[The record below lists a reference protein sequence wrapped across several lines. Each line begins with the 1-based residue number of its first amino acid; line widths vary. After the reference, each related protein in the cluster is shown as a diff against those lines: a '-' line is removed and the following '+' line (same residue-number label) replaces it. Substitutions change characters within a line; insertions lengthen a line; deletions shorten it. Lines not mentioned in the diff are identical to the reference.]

1 MIGQIW
7 KCYEDEKTYLF
18 LSHYILD
25 ETDADN
31 SELVV
36 YRQWHYKAF
45 CVELNRTFHFHLDIP
60 VEDDEDYWK
69 RLA

>member
-7 KCYEDEKTYLF
+7 KCCEDEKTYLL
-18 LSHYILD
+18 LSHYIMD
-25 ETDADN
+25 ETDVDYPDV
-31 SELVV
+31 VV

-45 CVELNRTFHFHLDIP
+45 CVELNRIFDFHLDIP
-60 VEDDEDYWK
+60 VGDDDDCWE